1 MEEEDVVT
9 ELSARAVALECLMAV
24 TEEGQFSH
32 TVLNSAREKY
42 AWMPQEDRAFFGRL
56 VHGSLEY
63 MLQSDRI
70 TDRYSSVKTGKM
82 KPVIRNI
89 FRLSVYQLM
98 HLDRVPVHAVTNEA
112 VKLTEKR
119 GLRGLKGFVNAVLR
133 KIGTEREK
141 LRTELRESE
150 DLSLKYSCPEWL
162 VSRFVAD
169 FGKGEAEAM
178 LNAFLLPGTFS
189 VRLNRCALLKS
200 GRFFP
205 PDGACERWHT
215 SAFYPEIYTAEGAEE
230 AEAFRYIGDGLIFA
244 QDLSSALAV
253 AAAEPKPEET
263 VIDLCAAPGGKS
275 LAAADLMEGRG
286 HILSFDISDRKVA
299 LLRENVRR
307 NGFEGMISAECGDAA
322 VYREELCDSADLVIA
337 DLPCSGLGVLGR
349 KPDIKLHVSPES
361 IRELAALQRSML
373 RNALRY
379 VKPGGRLLFSTCTVT
394 REENL
399 DNRAWL
405 LREYPEYVP
414 VDLRDALRQLKG
426 KAGTETLC
434 DGYIQLLPQHF
445 GCDGFFFS
453 VFQRKR

>member
-1 MEEEDVVT
+1 MT
-9 ELSARAVALECLMAV
+9 ELSARAVALDCLMAV

-42 AWMPQEDRAFFGRL
+42 AWMPPEDRAFFGRL
-56 VHGSLEY
+56 VHGSLEH

-70 TDRYSSVKTGKM
+70 TDRYSSVRTEKM
-82 KPVIRNI
+82 KPVIRSI
-89 FRLSVYQLM
+89 FRLSVYQLLQ
-98 HLDRVPVHAVTNEA
+98 LDRVPVHAVTNEA

-133 KIGTEREK
+133 KIGAEREA
-141 LRTELRESE
+141 LRAELRESG
-150 DLSLKYSCPEWL
+150 DLSLKYSCPEWMI
-162 VSRFVAD
+162 SRFTAD
-169 FGKGEAEAM
+169 FGAGEAEAM
-178 LNAFLLPGTFS
+178 LSAFLRPADFS
-189 VRLNRCALLKS
+189 VRLNRRALQKS
-200 GRFFP
+200 GKVFP
-205 PDGACERWHT
+205 PEEGRERWRQ
-215 SAFYPEIYTAEGAEE
+215 SALCPEIYVAEGAEE
-230 AEAFRYIGDGLIFA
+230 TEAFRYIRDGLIFA

-253 AAAEPKPEET
+253 AAAQPKPEET

-275 LAAADLMEGRG
+275 LAAADLMDGRG
-286 HILSFDISDRKVA
+286 HILSLDISGRRVA

-307 NGFEGMISAECGDAA
+307 NGFEAIISAECGDAA
-322 VYREELCDSADLVIA
+322 VCREALCESADLVIA

-349 KPDIKLHVSPES
+349 KPDIKLHVSEES
-361 IRELAALQRSML
+361 IRKLAVLQRSML

-399 DNRAWL
+399 ENRAWL
-405 LREYPEYVP
+405 LREYPAYVP
-414 VDLRDALRQLKG
+414 VDLGDVLRQLEG
-426 KAGTETLC
+426 RTGTDTLR
-434 DGYIQLLPQHF
+434 DGYLQLLPQHF